1 MTSGDST
8 SPLVILA
15 QHVARLLQHDPTSTA
30 LRELEARLASGQQAN
45 DAEAVRRL
53 VHEIDLLAAR
63 SARWSHRLRQAQQ
76 RVQQ

>member
-1 MTSGDST
+1 MTSDNT
-8 SPLVILA
+8 SPLVVLA
-15 QHVARLLQHDPTSTA
+15 SHIARLLQHDPTSTA
-30 LRELEARLASGQQAN
+30 LRELEGRLASGQQTN

-76 RVQQ
+76 RAQQ